1 MSIGTGYSDNSA
13 GLMREL
19 TLRDSSSPS
28 SEMVLGRLNKLVK
41 EFVYRSSINHGLSDA
56 KAREA

>member
-1 MSIGTGYSDNSA
+1 MSTATWYRDNPPSSM
-13 GLMREL
+13 GEL
-19 TLRDSSSPS
+19 ILRDASSPS